1 MLVSSSRPEPE
12 ATVGTP
18 VFTARPFGHE
28 RDFLRRCRRHCERAW
43 AGRRRT
49 APRPAPRFRRR
60 CSRRRASEGRP
71 PARGARAPP
80 TGSCAPPWS
89 AAAARVREEECTH
102 MLIYSHQ
109 GSARMAAALPHVT
122 CNGGLST
129 AILHFIVLPNSPS
142 DTARA
147 PVHVACKVLCN
158 KMHKLV
164 GGEWRKKKSMWG
176 CARRFAIAEK
186 VCAGRAALALLP
198 GPRRAHECCLVL
210 IYACCAKLCPLGIP
224 AHCAPC
230 C

>member
-1 MLVSSSRPEPE
+1 MGWSSSHCS
-12 ATVGTP
+12 ATGASLSSP
-18 VFTARPFGHE
+18 LLPPPRE
-28 RDFLRRCRRHCERAW
+28 RR
-43 AGRRRT
+43 
-49 APRPAPRFRRR
+49 
-60 CSRRRASEGRP
+60 
-71 PARGARAPP
+71 
-80 TGSCAPPWS
+80 
-89 AAAARVREEECTH
+89 AAARVRCAGATHRFVRAAVVGASEGRGMQH

-176 CARRFAIAEK
+176 CARRFAIAKK

-198 GPRRAHECCLVL
+198 GPRGAHECCLVL

>member
-1 MLVSSSRPEPE
+1 VLVSSSRPEPE

-28 RDFLRRCRRHCERAW
+28 RDFLRRCGRHCERAW

-60 CSRRRASEGRP
+60 CSRRRAGEGRP
-71 PARGARAPP
+71 PAWGARAPP

-142 DTARA
+142 STLRELPCMSLARCYA
-147 PVHVACKVLCN
+147 TSCTSLWAVSGGKRRACGAVQGDSRSQK
-158 KMHKLV
+158 
-164 GGEWRKKKSMWG
+164 R
-176 CARRFAIAEK
+176 CAQGVQHLRFCRAH
-186 VCAGRAALALLP
+186 AGRTNVAW
-198 GPRRAHECCLVL
+198 C
-210 IYACCAKLCPLGIP
+210 
-224 AHCAPC
+224 
-230 C
+230 